1 MKGTKMYRIS
11 KVDTR
16 IYVKGFSGILVYKAL
31 YAILIAL
38 GVFTV
43 FYLLTSPFIA
53 LFITVPIL
61 MIILYRLNKIQQT
74 LGPKGYQK
82 KQMARQLPHFVC
94 LKQKLTSL
102 INTNKAKQL

>member
-1 MKGTKMYRIS
+1 MYRIS

-31 YAILIAL
+31 YAILIAF
-38 GVFTV
+38 GIFTV
-43 FYLLTSPFIA
+43 FYLLTGPFTA

-61 MIILYRLNKIQQT
+61 MIVLYRLNKVQQI
-74 LGPKGYQK
+74 LGPEGYQK
-82 KQMARQLPHFVC
+82 KQTARQLPHFVC

-102 INTNKAKQL
+102 INTNKAK